1 MSNRA
6 ETAATAWDGT
16 RSMQG
21 DSQPTYSDPALKPWG
36 PSLHFCLNES
46 EMRGTVRAGI
56 PRIARELRRAQPT
69 RVVIVG
75 HGDYEGS
82 CQLNDAL
89 AMRRADTVRRALVAS
104 GLRAKVIDIAS
115 LGERRPLDFA
125 STSAAH
131 DLNRRVEIL
140 VEGAAADGDSIE
152 AQSRLEP
159 HCLPEKRSRTK

>member
-1 MSNRA
+1 
-6 ETAATAWDGT
+6 
-16 RSMQG
+16 
-21 DSQPTYSDPALKPWG
+21 
-36 PSLHFCLNES
+36 
-46 EMRGTVRAGI
+46 MRQTVRAGI

-82 CQLNDAL
+82 CRLNDAL
-89 AMRRADTVRRALVAS
+89 GMRRADAVRRALVAR

-125 STSAAH
+125 SSSTAH

-140 VEGAAADGDSIE
+140 VEGVSPDDSIE
-152 AQSRLEP
+152 AQSRLAP
-159 HCLPEKRSRTK
+159 HCEPEKRP